1 MDAQDI
7 SAEEILD
14 FIHQNKESSN
24 LTTNSTKDNSNS
36 NIIQLDEESKINL
49 GLVKKTDLPE
59 EVRYNTYYST
69 ETRFDNKEYDSFQ
82 RVELT
87 DADKELFLRS
97 ILLDYNFVLPIKI
110 NDGNEICVRYLSDEY
125 IEKVDSFCTTKGLSY
140 KEFKKFLAYLMLDK
154 FYTED
159 LTKDLT
165 TDLDKLYEDSQE
177 YFKQISDLKLDIIY
191 KALNIFEVKMI
202 KLFQAFDS
210 EGF

>member
-24 LTTNSTKDNSNS
+24 LTTNNPKDNS

-69 ETRFDNKEYDSFQ
+69 ETRFDNKDYDSFQ
-82 RVELT
+82 RIELT
-87 DADKELFLRS
+87 DADKELFLRA

-110 NDGNEICVRYLSDEY
+110 NDDNEICVRYLSDEY
-125 IEKVDSFCTTKGLSY
+125 IEKVDLFCANKDLSY
-140 KEFKKFLAYLMLDK
+140 KDFKKFLAYLMLDK

-159 LTKDLT
+159 LTKDLN

-210 EGF
+210 EDF